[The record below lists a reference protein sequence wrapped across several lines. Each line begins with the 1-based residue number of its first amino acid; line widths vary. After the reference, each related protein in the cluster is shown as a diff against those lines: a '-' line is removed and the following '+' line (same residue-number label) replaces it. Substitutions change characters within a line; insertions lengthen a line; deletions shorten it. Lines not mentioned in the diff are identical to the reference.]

1 LGRLE
6 HALSEI
12 KFLYGRRSVSFKL
25 LESGEEKE
33 VVFETTNDNQ
43 EKKRQKS
50 FAV

>member
-12 KFLYGRRSVSFKL
+12 KFLYGRRSVSFV